1 MGFQYNRNNR
11 WQFYGYYT
19 TPTRE
24 LVGLNA
30 GTFELGIQLRT
41 VSNLYNVL
49 IINVTIL
56 LLQVLYTFCQFSSTR
71 MYVPRDIYI
80 LSNITYKRFFFYEF

>member
-1 MGFQYNRNNR
+1 MKASERIRQRLKEKDIRFHSNDNIADFGAELNFKEPLKIMAMYHSTKSTSMGFQYNRNNR

-30 GTFELGIQLRT
+30 GAFELGIQLRT
-41 VSNLYNVL
+41 G
-49 IINVTIL
+49 
-56 LLQVLYTFCQFSSTR
+56 
-71 MYVPRDIYI
+71 
-80 LSNITYKRFFFYEF
+80 K

>member
-30 GTFELGIQLRT
+30 GAFELGIQLRT
-41 VSNLYNVL
+41 G
-49 IINVTIL
+49 
-56 LLQVLYTFCQFSSTR
+56 
-71 MYVPRDIYI
+71 
-80 LSNITYKRFFFYEF
+80 K

>member
-1 MGFQYNRNNR
+1 MGTLTRFEFGYNR

-30 GTFELGIQLRT
+30 GAFELGVQLR
-41 VSNLYNVL
+41 
-49 IINVTIL
+49 
-56 LLQVLYTFCQFSSTR
+56 
-71 MYVPRDIYI
+71 MG
-80 LSNITYKRFFFYEF
+80 K